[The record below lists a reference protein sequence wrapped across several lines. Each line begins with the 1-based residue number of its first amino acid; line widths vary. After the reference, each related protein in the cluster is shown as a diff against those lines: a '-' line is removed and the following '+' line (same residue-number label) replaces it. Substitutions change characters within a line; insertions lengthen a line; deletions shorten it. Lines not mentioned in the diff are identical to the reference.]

1 VTATAG
7 PVVGLLEQARQPCDD
22 RRDLVIQASDDASP
36 VAPAVMNNQPQ
47 PPKPFVVVRGEASA
61 EHALDGA
68 VVAIGNFDGV
78 HRGHRAVIAAALA
91 RAKALS
97 RPAAALTFE
106 PHPRRFFRPNEPL
119 FRLTDERAKLRLLA
133 ATGLSGAIVLRF
145 DAALASLSAH
155 DFIARVLLARFTV
168 AGVAIGFDFHF
179 GLNRAG
185 SPDYLAA
192 QGAKLGFAV
201 DIVPRFEDAGR
212 PVRSGP
218 IRAALAAG
226 RIAEANTLLGYPW
239 FVSGKV
245 IHGDKR
251 GRELG
256 YPTANMRLDP
266 DCGLKHGI
274 YAVRVGVGERR
285 YDGVASFGRRP
296 MFDQGTVLLEVFLFD
311 FAGDLYGEMID
322 VAFLEWI
329 RPERTF
335 DTVEDLV
342 RRMNEDAQLARA
354 ALAAAPD
361 AFPRLGQVSL

>member
-1 VTATAG
+1 
-7 PVVGLLEQARQPCDD
+7 
-22 RRDLVIQASDDASP
+22 
-36 VAPAVMNNQPQ
+36 MNNQ

-106 PHPRRFFRPNEPL
+106 PHPRRFFRPDEPL

-155 DFIARVLLARFTV
+155 DFIARVLLARFAV

-218 IRAALAAG
+218 IRAAVAAG

-256 YPTANMRLDP
+256 FPTANVRLDP
-266 DCGLKHGI
+266 DCALKHGI

-296 MFDQGTVLLEVFLFD
+296 MFDQGTVLLEPFLFD

-322 VAFLEWI
+322 VAFVEWI

-335 DTVEDLV
+335 ASVEDLV
-342 RRMNEDAQLARA
+342 RRMNEDAKLARA

-361 AFPRLGQVSL
+361 AFPRLGQVSG

>member
-1 VTATAG
+1 
-7 PVVGLLEQARQPCDD
+7 
-22 RRDLVIQASDDASP
+22 
-36 VAPAVMNNQPQ
+36 MNNQ

-106 PHPRRFFRPNEPL
+106 PHPRRFFRPDEPL

-155 DFIARVLLARFTV
+155 DFIARVLLARFAV

-239 FVSGKV
+239 FVSAKV

-274 YAVRVGVGERR
+274 YAARVGVGERR

-335 DTVEDLV
+335 DSVEDLV
-342 RRMNEDAQLARA
+342 QRMNEDAKLARA